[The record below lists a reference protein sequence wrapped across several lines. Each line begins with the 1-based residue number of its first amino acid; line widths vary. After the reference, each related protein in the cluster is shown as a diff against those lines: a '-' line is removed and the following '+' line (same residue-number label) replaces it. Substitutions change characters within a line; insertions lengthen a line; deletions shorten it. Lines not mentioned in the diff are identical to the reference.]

1 MSHRTIAGQRGEM
14 TLIGLLVAMVLFLA
28 VLGATLDVFATN
40 ERDSRNIQQRSDAQD
55 QVRVAVDALS
65 RQLRNLASPT
75 PQQPQAIDYASPT
88 DLVFQT
94 VSNTGAPTGSNSTNV
109 KRVRWCL
116 ATGGKLYSQQQTWTT
131 ATPPAAPTDRT
142 CPGTGYDA
150 GSTKVFAQNVTNQ
163 AGGLS
168 RAVFTFNAPTTQLT
182 SISQV
187 HVVLDIDTDG
197 HADTPKETVL
207 SSGVFLRNQNKAP
220 LSSFSWQP
228 ATPSGTALN
237 GSDSYDPEEEPLAG
251 YCWYAVGAPNV
262 SSPPA
267 PCDAG
272 PYIGTGMTFTYTGG
286 YKQIYLVVKD
296 AEGLTGTSATQT
308 IN

>member
-1 MSHRTIAGQRGEM
+1 MSFRIVRDQRGEM
-14 TLIGLLVAMVLFLA
+14 TLVGLLVAMVLFIT

-40 ERDSRNIQQRSDAQD
+40 QRDARNVQQRADAQD

-94 VSNTGAPTGSNSTNV
+94 VSNSGSPAGANTTNV

-116 ATGGKLYSQQQTWTT
+116 DTNGKLYLQQQTWTT

-142 CPGTGYDA
+142 CPGAGYDA
-150 GSTKVFAQNVTNQ
+150 GNTKVFAQNITNL
-163 AGGLS
+163 AGGLNRS
-168 RAVFTFNAPTTQLT
+168 VFAFNASTTQLT

-187 HVVLDIDTDG
+187 HVVLYVDTDG
-197 HADTPKETVL
+197 RANTPKETVL

-220 LSSFSWQP
+220 LASFTWQ
-228 ATPSGTALN
+228 AAAPSGTALN
-237 GSDSYDPEEEPLAG
+237 GSDSYDPEEEPLSG
-251 YCWYAVGAPNV
+251 YCWYAVGAPSV
-262 SSPPA
+262 ASPPS

-272 PYIGTGMTFTYTGG
+272 PYIGRGMTFTYAGG
-286 YKQIYLVVKD
+286 YNQIYLVVKD